1 VFWLVSYEKK
11 YIYKRENY
19 LIGGIETLIWNKFIY
34 KIILEWIHVILK
46 QYTQRKILFI
56 LSRENNQIPK
66 LNKKNHSN
74 SISHNN
80 NNNNNNNNNSHFP
93 GSTRKSTYIKQ
104 MLRPRS

>member
-1 VFWLVSYEKK
+1 MFWLVSYEKK
-11 YIYKRENY
+11 NIYKRENY

-66 LNKKNHSN
+66 LNKKIIPILFLIIIIIPIFQEAQESPLIL
-74 SISHNN
+74 S
-80 NNNNNNNNNSHFP
+80 
-93 GSTRKSTYIKQ
+93 KC
-104 MLRPRS
+104 